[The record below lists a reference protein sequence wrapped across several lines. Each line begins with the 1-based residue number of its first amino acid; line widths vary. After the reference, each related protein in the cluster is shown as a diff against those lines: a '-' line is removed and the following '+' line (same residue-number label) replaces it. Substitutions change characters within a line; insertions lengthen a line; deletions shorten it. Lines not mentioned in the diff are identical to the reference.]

1 VITRKAAWFGEAPG
15 QRFEIREPW
24 IRIVEIPERRIVLRD
39 LALWRRAIR

>member
-24 IRIVEIPERRIVLRD
+24 IGIVEIPERRIVLRD